1 MVGAF
6 AVFFGA
12 MGSGNVQT
20 TYAADGDV
28 CSIRDA
34 AGTELLGTD
43 DRLTLAIDETVDI
56 EAIFE
61 DTQDVDGD
69 FLVDVNLDDFTGDA
83 AITSI
88 DDNGD
93 GDTDEIN
100 PTNHLNA
107 EETQDLATNECGDE
121 SESGASPAVRSI
133 LAAAAEDAEFCLPD
147 DEQGNMQLTECTEPT
162 PGDDNDGNDDEDLS
176 FNDAD
181 IDCAGMNDGQGNP
194 EPLGPCEERATD
206 ADFDVATAV
215 IVAGLEDGDSCA
227 EIGQDVNEALIGQAD
242 EFIAFQFADFVE
254 DFCNGDIEDNRG
266 NAGEANFLWIGD
278 GDETGFDDIELDFD
292 VVGTDGSILI
302 DITCYDEGTFILSF
316 APEDGSEAGSIE
328 IVCGGEADSAEIKS
342 QREVVETDPTGVGPS
357 GFGTSVIT
365 VTVWDDDDELVD
377 GVEVTF
383 TTDNCTLKNTDPA
396 GDNVVS
402 PAAGGTTVTTFTD
415 TDTSAD
421 VNFTADEDEDVAG
434 TAEVLLDCTTAAG
447 SPGVANI
454 TAIVQREGADIV
466 LETEVTVV
474 GATAGTGLT
483 LTLTPDDIECGETIL
498 ATATAVD
505 SLGQP
510 VSPGTVIWFTTDTD
524 SGIVGGTE
532 GAQGNAATD
541 DGEASVL
548 IATAADDA
556 GTHTVIAST
565 RDAEGRILA
574 QVSDT
579 YVCDGD
585 VAPAAPVAPTVN
597 PPGTGTGTGTGSITP
612 PNTGDAG
619 LAAGSSSSSL
629 FVIVGAAAFILAG
642 LASIRFARN

>member
-1 MVGAF
+1 V
-6 AVFFGA
+6 
-12 MGSGNVQT
+12 
-20 TYAADGDV
+20 
-28 CSIRDA
+28 
-34 AGTELLGTD
+34 
-43 DRLTLAIDETVDI
+43 
-56 EAIFE
+56 
-61 DTQDVDGD
+61 
-69 FLVDVNLDDFTGDA
+69 
-83 AITSI
+83 
-88 DDNGD
+88 
-93 GDTDEIN
+93 
-100 PTNHLNA
+100 
-107 EETQDLATNECGDE
+107 
-121 SESGASPAVRSI
+121 
-133 LAAAAEDAEFCLPD
+133 
-147 DEQGNMQLTECTEPT
+147 
-162 PGDDNDGNDDEDLS
+162 
-176 FNDAD
+176 
-181 IDCAGMNDGQGNP
+181 
-194 EPLGPCEERATD
+194 
-206 ADFDVATAV
+206 
-215 IVAGLEDGDSCA
+215 
-227 EIGQDVNEALIGQAD
+227 
-242 EFIAFQFADFVE
+242 
-254 DFCNGDIEDNRG
+254 
-266 NAGEANFLWIGD
+266 
-278 GDETGFDDIELDFD
+278 
-292 VVGTDGSILI
+292 
-302 DITCYDEGTFILSF
+302 TCYDEGTFILSF

-328 IVCGGEADSAEIKS
+328 IVCGGEAETAEIKS

-383 TTDNCTLKNTDPA
+383 TTDNCTLKNTDPS
-396 GDNVVS
+396 GDNPVS
-402 PAAGGTTVTTFTD
+402 PAAGGTTVTTITD

-505 SLGQP
+505 ALGQP

-579 YVCDGD
+579 YVCDGA
-585 VAPAAPVAPTVN
+585 VAPAAPTAPTVN
-597 PPGTGTGTGTGSITP
+597 PPGTGTGTGSITP

-619 LAAGSSSSSL
+619 LAAGSTSSSL